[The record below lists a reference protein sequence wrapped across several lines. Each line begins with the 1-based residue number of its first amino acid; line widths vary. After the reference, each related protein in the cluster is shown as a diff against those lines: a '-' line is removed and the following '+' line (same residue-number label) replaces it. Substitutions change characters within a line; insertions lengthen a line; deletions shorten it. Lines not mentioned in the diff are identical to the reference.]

1 MNIIFSDTNTHF
13 RGAENYRRSGEVDA
27 MRIPKDGFFA
37 HQVMWDGWVD
47 VEKPRAHILGHWNY
61 APGVKKNVS
70 VVSSAHAVEL
80 FLDGKSLGRGEP
92 GSGFLHTFRGVTWEP
107 GTLAAVGYDAQGA
120 KICEASHVTAG
131 EPAAIKLTLHTAP
144 AGLRADAADL
154 ALVQFE
160 VVDAQGRRCPTALNP
175 VDFELTGPAEW
186 RGGIAQGPGNFILAR
201 SLPVECGVNRVLLRS
216 TTVPGKIVLTARSAG
231 LASAQLELTSSAVT
245 TTDGWSLTHPG
256 DGLTGRLDLGPT
268 PAGPSFTPSRRSV
281 TIASVTAGSNAAEAG
296 LSFDDNEITAWT
308 SSDDVAQAWIEYR
321 FDGPA
326 DVNNATFK
334 LTGWRERTY
343 PIRILIEGQE
353 VWRGVT
359 TRSLGYVTIPFKTT
373 RGQTVRLELVGA
385 STSDDAFNL
394 TELADQAN
402 AATGSNRVL
411 ARSLSIIEA
420 EFYEPAAS
428 R

>member
-1 MNIIFSDTNTHF
+1 
-13 RGAENYRRSGEVDA
+13 
-27 MRIPKDGFFA
+27 
-37 HQVMWDGWVD
+37 
-47 VEKPRAHILGHWNY
+47 
-61 APGVKKNVS
+61 
-70 VVSSAHAVEL
+70 
-80 FLDGKSLGRGEP
+80 
-92 GSGFLHTFRGVTWEP
+92 LH
-107 GTLAAVGYDAQGA
+107 
-120 KICEASHVTAG
+120 
-131 EPAAIKLTLHTAP
+131 
-144 AGLRADAADL
+144 
-154 ALVQFE
+154 
-160 VVDAQGRRCPTALNP
+160 P
-175 VDFELTGPAEW
+175 VDFDLTGPAEW

-296 LSFDDNEITAWT
+296 LSCDDNEITAWT
-308 SSDDVAQAWIEYR
+308 SGDDVAQAWIEYR

-353 VWRGVT
+353 VWRGTT
-359 TRSLGYVTIPFKTT
+359 TRTLGYVTIPFKTT
-373 RGQTVRLELVGA
+373 RGQTVRVELVGA
-385 STSDDAFNL
+385 GTSGDAFNL
-394 TELADQAN
+394 TELTDQAN